1 MVHFQNGKLH
11 YPSPDMTQLQ
21 ALPDASLRQLFTEAR
36 TANGFKNVPISDATL
51 HTLYDLLKWGPTA
64 FNAQPAR
71 YVFVR
76 SDAAKERLK
85 PALSTGNVAQ
95 TLAASVTVIVAQD
108 TRFYEHL
115 PTQFPAYD
123 AKPLFEGN
131 ATLAEATATR
141 NSSLQGAYLILAAR
155 SLGLDAGPQSGFN
168 PDAVNQAFFPDGRYK
183 VNFVVNLGVADP
195 AGIRPRNARLAFNE
209 VAQIL

>member
-1 MVHFQNGKLH
+1 V
-11 YPSPDMTQLQ
+11 TQRN
-21 ALPDASLRQLFTEAR
+21 ALSDASLKQLFTEAR
-36 TANGFKNVPISDATL
+36 TVNGFKNVPISDATL
-51 HTLYDLLKWGPTA
+51 HALYDLLKWGPTA

-71 YVFVR
+71 FVFVR
-76 SDAAKERLK
+76 SDAAKEKLK
-85 PALSTGNVAQ
+85 PALSAGNVAQ

-131 ATLAEATATR
+131 AALAEATATR

-155 SLGLDAGPQSGFN
+155 ALGLDAGPQSGFN

>member
-1 MVHFQNGKLH
+1 MSQRN
-11 YPSPDMTQLQ
+11 
-21 ALPDASLRQLFTEAR
+21 ALSDASLKQLFTEAR

-51 HTLYDLLKWGPTA
+51 HALYDLLKWGPTA

-76 SDAAKERLK
+76 SDAAKEKLK
-85 PALSTGNVAQ
+85 PALSAGNVAQ

-123 AKPLFEGN
+123 AKPLCEGN
-131 ATLAEATATR
+131 AALAEATATR

-168 PDAVNQAFFPDGRYK
+168 PDAVNQAFFPDGRYQ
-183 VNFVVNLGVADP
+183 VNFLVNLGVADP
-195 AGIRPRNARLAFNE
+195 AGIRPRNPRLAFNE